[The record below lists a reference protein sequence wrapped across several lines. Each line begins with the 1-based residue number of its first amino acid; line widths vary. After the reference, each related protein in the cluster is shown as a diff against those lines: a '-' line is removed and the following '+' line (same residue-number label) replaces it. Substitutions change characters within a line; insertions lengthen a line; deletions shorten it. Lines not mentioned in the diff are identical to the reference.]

1 MDIWCDLWFYWR
13 FNFFGIMSRL
23 FGKVFRVVENP
34 FEESAGIELI
44 DTEWEGLVY
53 QYGKVNF
60 VEGKP
65 EIEFERSV
73 RRLPKGVEETEENI
87 EELLNNTELHT
98 LMGDIL
104 VELLEEQVKK
114 DEQRNIKSTDQE
126 A

>member
-1 MDIWCDLWFYWR
+1 MDIWCDPWFYWR

>member
-1 MDIWCDLWFYWR
+1 
-13 FNFFGIMSRL
+13 MSRL

-114 DEQRNIKSTDQE
+114 DEQRNIESTDQE

>member
-1 MDIWCDLWFYWR
+1 
-13 FNFFGIMSRL
+13 MSRL
-23 FGKVFRVVENP
+23 FGNMFRVVENP

-44 DTEWEGLVY
+44 DGQWEGLVY

-87 EELLNNTELHT
+87 EELLNNSELHQ

-114 DEQRNIKSTDQE
+114 DEQRDIESTDQE

>member
-44 DTEWEGLVY
+44 DTEWAGLVY